1 MADKTTTPAFD
12 AFRLQLQQK
21 SLAELVALHNG
32 LFVDEPEK
40 HVTIKT
46 FASRGKAMDRIEKVM
61 MLKGMDPGALD
72 GHGRTNRELK
82 EVANS
87 TPPLSDDAFEKDV
100 LGQPDA
106 TQVLADEVGADDPTD
121 EEIDESNAEP
131 THVDPPEDV
140 APVVHLSV
148 RSIRAAAEELLAQ
161 KEPPL
166 SYQEILDLIH
176 SEFPLGAT
184 SVACL
189 RWYAVR
195 MREKGID
202 VPARPLPPRV
212 GGKAKGLT
220 DEEKLAKQKKRQEER
235 DARAKAKA
243 EAKAAKA
250 KAKAEGKAT
259 KETPEDDRL
268 HVDLNA
274 PPNMEIL
281 VITEIGDDEETVRLN
296 GNGKYDAAVMLTR
309 VGPNRY
315 KATCGQASSAV
326 VTRQQALKWAE
337 VYLLNK
343 QRTLGKSKASPF
355 SGN

>member
-1 MADKTTTPAFD
+1 MAANTSTPAFD

-40 HVTIKT
+40 HASIKT
-46 FASRGKAMDRIEKVM
+46 FASKGKAMDRIEKVM

-87 TPPLSDDAFEKDV
+87 TPPMDNDTFEKEV
-100 LGQPDA
+100 LGESGQHDA
-106 TQVLADEVGADDPTD
+106 ELPPADDPP
-121 EEIDESNAEP
+121 AE
-131 THVDPPEDV
+131 DPPEET
-140 APVVHLSV
+140 APVTTVAI

-161 KEPPL
+161 KEPAPL
-166 SYQEILDLIH
+166 SYQDILDAIH
-176 SEFPLGAT
+176 KEFPLGAT

-212 GGKAKGLT
+212 GGKAKGMT
-220 DEEKLAKQKKRQEER
+220 DEEKAAKVEARKKER
-235 DARAKAKA
+235 EAKAAQKA
-243 EAKAAKA
+243 EAKAARA

-259 KETPEDDRL
+259 KAPEVDDRL
-268 HVDLNA
+268 SVDLNA
-274 PPNMEIL
+274 PPNMEL
-281 VITEIGDDEETVRLN
+281 LHITEIGDDEETVRLN
-296 GNGKYDAAVMLTR
+296 GPSKFDAAVMLVR

-315 KATCGQASSAV
+315 KASCGQAASAV
-326 VTRQQALKWAE
+326 MTRQQALKWAE
-337 VYLLNK
+337 VFLLNK
-343 QRTLGKSKASPF
+343 QRANGKSKASPF